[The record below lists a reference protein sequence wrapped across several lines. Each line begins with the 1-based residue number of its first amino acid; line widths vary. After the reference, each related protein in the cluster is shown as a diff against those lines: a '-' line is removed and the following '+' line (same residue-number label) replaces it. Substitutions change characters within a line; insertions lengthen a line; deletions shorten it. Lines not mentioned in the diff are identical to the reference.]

1 MYSSLIPAQYT
12 RIAGDTTEHAIMQKR
27 GILFGI
33 VPSNTTVGTV
43 TIKDAHNVADG
54 TAITMDVAAIG
65 LTQVGKEYGPYGVE
79 LTAGLTIQLSS
90 ASDSILVIWAP
101 YNQ

>member
-1 MYSSLIPAQYT
+1 
-12 RIAGDTTEHAIMQKR
+12 
-27 GILFGI
+27 
-33 VPSNTTVGTV
+33 
-43 TIKDAHNVADG
+43 
-54 TAITMDVAAIG
+54 MDVAAIG